1 MSSTATTLSNQSDN
15 IIGTFADIQLENVR
29 HKTIRE
35 STLLE
40 LLTCA
45 FFCGAQKQLCKQA
58 QVSDKDGRVALAGLL
73 MDINGI
79 AQSNAIGLIDSIDRL
94 ADKYYL
100 VENTAQQGKV
110 AADQWLN
117 CDDDPANELQDLIS
131 KYKNL
136 SMFELGIEGVNETYI
151 AQQQELYSKIDQS
164 VSRLR
169 KRAFFFLLILFE
181 AGIVAAI
188 ALYFM

>member
-1 MSSTATTLSNQSDN
+1 MFSTTVLNQPDN
-15 IIGTFADIQLENVR
+15 IIGTFANTQLENVR

-79 AQSNAIGLIDSIDRL
+79 AQSNAIGLIDSIDSL

-100 VENTAQQGKV
+100 VENTAQQGKA

-117 CDDDPANELQDLIS
+117 CGDPTASELQDLIS

-136 SMFELGIEGVNETYI
+136 SMFELGIEGGNETYM
-151 AQQQELYSKIDQS
+151 AQQQKFYSEIDQS

-169 KRAFFFLLILFE
+169 KRACFFLLILFE
-181 AGIVAAI
+181 AGIVAII
-188 ALYFM
+188 ALYFI